1 MNVIFGPAGEGSTDG
16 FGAGRSEGAACARA
30 GKEAAH
36 QGAVARTAQAQGGH
50 AGHSSAA
57 GQSACAGPRHRNKH
71 LLEFD
76 DIKAGHAKK
85 RGASVSSLMPS
96 ASSSVL
102 ISCLMCLLPVVC
114 FAVSR

>member
-57 GQSACAGPRHRNKH
+57 GGPAPDGAPTPDGARAAAAVN
-71 LLEFD
+71 
-76 DIKAGHAKK
+76 
-85 RGASVSSLMPS
+85 GAS
-96 ASSSVL
+96 
-102 ISCLMCLLPVVC
+102 
-114 FAVSR
+114 